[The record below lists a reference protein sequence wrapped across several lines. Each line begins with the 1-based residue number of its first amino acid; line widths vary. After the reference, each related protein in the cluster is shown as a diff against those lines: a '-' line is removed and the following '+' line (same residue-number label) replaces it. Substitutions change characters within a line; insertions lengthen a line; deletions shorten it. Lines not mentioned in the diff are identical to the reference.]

1 MRWMY
6 YEYAQPS
13 SSTSC
18 TFLQADIW
26 DGVLSKLSHFNPFLT
41 EYEAALLLAVP
52 LLLYVLQP
60 RLREKIHTSTS
71 STPNSPY

>member
-1 MRWMY
+1 MNMHNHRLPLHV
-6 YEYAQPS
+6 PS
-13 SSTSC
+13 Y
-18 TFLQADIW
+18 
-26 DGVLSKLSHFNPFLT
+26 KLISGTEFYLNYRILIPFLT